1 MLQNVTTVRQ
11 HEGEKAPST
20 YDVGSLDSES
30 QPEKDD
36 TLFTNSATN
45 VIPATGGQVKD
56 DEEQVVKA
64 TTRSKSSLIP
74 SPTLEEPTAS
84 DSPKGS
90 DDVVPLQLRH
100 RREYGSVVTMGN
112 SNDDSD
118 EYWVA
123 ISRASSP
130 SNRDD
135 RSIPLLSSGEFEISF
150 FVLKCCVC
158 RKALVLIENFQELG
172 MKRPA
177 PLRRVSET
185 A

>member
-36 TLFTNSATN
+36 
-45 VIPATGGQVKD
+45 IPATGGQLKD
-56 DEEQVVKA
+56 DEEQVVEA
-64 TTRSKSSLIP
+64 TTRPKSSLLP
-74 SPTLEEPTAS
+74 SPTLEESTAS

-90 DDVVPLQLRH
+90 DDVVPLQPRH

-172 MKRPA
+172 MKHPA